1 MGFKAETLNAAR
13 KNLAAARKIMATG
26 NYRAALPMIE
36 AAHADAS
43 FVREQDTMD
52 LLIQS
57 HEDRIR
63 KEMRQK
69 LFGGTHAG

>member
-13 KNLAAARKIMATG
+13 KQLAAARKMMALG
-26 NYRAALPMIE
+26 QYRQALPMIE

-43 FVREQDTMD
+43 FVREQTTMD
-52 LLIQS
+52 TLIED
-57 HEDRIR
+57 HEDRVR

-69 LFGGTHAG
+69 LFGGTHA